1 MGIVGAIQ
9 AVWVQAV
16 AFSANGEFF
25 FCRAIPRAKYNC
37 GACFAGK
44 SVGEREWGAGLT
56 AEMTGL
62 GGVPKLQDPCCDPRY

>member
-25 FCRAIPRAKYNC
+25 LLSNTQSQTQLWGLFCGEKC
-37 GACFAGK
+37 GGM
-44 SVGEREWGAGLT
+44 R
-56 AEMTGL
+56 M
-62 GGVPKLQDPCCDPRY
+62 GGRPDH